1 MPSPIN
7 IIVAVVLLARGGYDF
22 RCPCGGDD
30 EPPAPAITT
39 PRIDA
44 PLPDATKITRTT
56 VFSSLT
62 PSNKHYTVECKLK
75 TVVTYKDRSDGTV
88 RSQPLEIPIPKIA
101 VNDGEMV
108 TIQDTT
114 TKSILVAR
122 TNRGML
128 PITREVWEGTKC
140 EICVIGADDGNTVVD
155 VSAAFQSADG
165 AGDNAGATVADNP
178 RSIRVQ
184 TCSGRLI
191 EAVPLGEKTTA
202 SFEKGF
208 GVEVIVT
215 EARE

>member
-30 EPPAPAITT
+30 ELLMPAITA
-39 PRIDA
+39 PRIGD
-44 PLPDATKITRTT
+44 PLPATTKITRTT
-56 VFSSLT
+56 AFSGLK

-75 TVVTYKDRSDGTV
+75 TIATYKDRSDATI
-88 RSQPLEIPIPKIA
+88 RSQPLEIPIPRIC

-108 TIQDTT
+108 TIQDT
-114 TKSILVAR
+114 SIKTIVVAR
-122 TNRGML
+122 TNHGML

-140 EICVIGADDGNTVVD
+140 EICVIGAEEGKVVVD
-155 VSAAFQSADG
+155 VSAILQSANG
-165 AGDNAGATVADNP
+165 GADNVELP
-178 RSIRVQ
+178 AGKSARSVSVHNS
-184 TCSGRLI
+184 SGRMI

-208 GVEVIVT
+208 TVEVIVT
-215 EARE
+215 EARD